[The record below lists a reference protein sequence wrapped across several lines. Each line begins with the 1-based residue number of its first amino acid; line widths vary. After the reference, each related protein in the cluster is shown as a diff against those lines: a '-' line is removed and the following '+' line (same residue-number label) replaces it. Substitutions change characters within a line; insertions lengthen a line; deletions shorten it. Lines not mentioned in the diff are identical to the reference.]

1 MYAERLEHKVVSG
14 VVWSFA
20 EKFLTMLVQMVV
32 SIIVARRLMP
42 EDFGVMA
49 ILTFFTSVA
58 LTIVDSGFSQTLI
71 RKREPSDSDYRSV
84 FLFNVVV
91 ALLLYFVLWALAA
104 PIARFYGHSVIKDVA
119 PVLFLLLPIN
129 SLCVVQ
135 TVMFTREFRFKLL
148 SNIVFFASLVSGVVA
163 VAMAVAGC
171 GIWALVAQRLLQ
183 MGIKAV
189 AFWLIR
195 RWRVRGGVS
204 LSALR
209 EMAPFSL
216 RLLATDLIA
225 SIYNNV
231 AQLFVGKIYSTASL
245 GYYSQAQ
252 KLKDLAVISTVQSV
266 QGVTYPALSKLSA
279 DEEKFSAGYERIVRL
294 LSFVLFPAMLGLVA
308 ISSDMFMLLLGERWM
323 PTVPYFRIL
332 ALSGMVYPLA
342 MVGYNVLKIKSDGRL
357 VVRLEVVKRVVMTL
371 VLCVTIPTGIE
382 AVAWGMTAM
391 AFVEFLLNSG
401 FALRLMSF
409 GVVRLAK
416 ALLPSLLLSLVVYFG
431 LEILN
436 PHLAHLSVVLRLTAD
451 IALAVVSYIALAW
464 ALRLRAFNETIDL
477 IKGVIF
483 KSKDN

>member
-1 MYAERLEHKVVSG
+1 MADKGLEKKVASG
-14 VVWSFA
+14 IAWSFS
-20 EKFLTMLVQMVV
+20 EKILTMVIQMVV
-32 SIIVARRLMP
+32 SIIVARELMP

-49 ILTFFTSVA
+49 IMTFFTSVA
-58 LTIVDSGFSQTLI
+58 LAIIDSGFSQALI
-71 RKREPSDSDYRSV
+71 RKESPSDSDYRTVLCFNLVMSV
-84 FLFNVVV
+84 VLYGVLTAV
-91 ALLLYFVLWALAA
+91 AYPVAKLYDAPVICDIA
-104 PIARFYGHSVIKDVA
+104 PI
-119 PVLFLLLPIN
+119 LFLILPIN
-129 SLCVVQ
+129 ALCVVQ
-135 TVMFTREFRFKLL
+135 TVMFTREFRFALL
-148 SNIVFFASLVSGVVA
+148 SKIVFSASLISGIVA
-163 VAMAVAGC
+163 VVMAVTGW
-171 GIWALVAQRLLQ
+171 GIWALVAQRLLM
-183 MGIKAV
+183 MGIKAL
-189 AFWLIR
+189 AFWVIR
-195 RWRVRGGVS
+195 RWRTDAP
-204 LSALR
+204 LSVASLR

-266 QGVTYPALSKLSA
+266 QGVTYPALSKLSS

-342 MVGYNVLKIKSDGRL
+342 MVGYNVLKIKSDGRV

-436 PHLAHLSVVLRLTAD
+436 PHLAHLSVALRLTAD
-451 IALAVVSYIALAW
+451 IALAVVSYVALAW
-464 ALRLRAFNETIDL
+464 ALRLSAFHEVIDL
-477 IKGVIF
+477 IKGLIF

>member
-1 MYAERLEHKVVSG
+1 MSAERLEHKVVSG

-104 PIARFYGHSVIKDVA
+104 PIARFYGHSVIRDVA

-416 ALLPSLLLSLVVYFG
+416 ALLPSMLLSLVVYFG

-436 PHLAHLSVVLRLTAD
+436 PHLAHLSVALRLTAD

-464 ALRLRAFNETIDL
+464 ALRLRAFHEVIDL
-477 IKGVIF
+477 IKGLIF

>member
-1 MYAERLEHKVVSG
+1 MSAERLEHKVVSG

-104 PIARFYGHSVIKDVA
+104 PIARFYGHSVIRDVA

-279 DEEKFSAGYERIVRL
+279 DEVKFSAGYERIVRL

-357 VVRLEVVKRVVMTL
+357 VVCLEVVKRVVMTL

-436 PHLAHLSVVLRLTAD
+436 PHLAHLSVALRLTAD

-464 ALRLRAFNETIDL
+464 ALRLRAFHEVIDL
-477 IKGVIF
+477 IKGLIF
-483 KSKDN
+483 MSKDN